1 MQVAIVGAGTMGSDI
16 AQAVALGGE
25 AIILHDIHEHMLRQ
39 ALGRISRGIDR
50 GVALSKIDPVDGRRA
65 KRVFTLTTELAGCAG
80 ADLVIEAV
88 PDNLEVKQSVL
99 RALDDT
105 VRPDAIL
112 ATSTNILSLTALAA
126 ATRLP
131 ERVIGLH
138 FFKPAAIMRL
148 VEVVR
153 GELTRPD
160 VIERAVELAQ
170 RMHKT
175 PIVVK
180 DAPGLIVNRVAQAY
194 FGEALG
200 LLDEGGLDVP
210 TVDRLME
217 AAGFP
222 MGPFRLMDFVGVD
235 SAFDVAQTLYEA
247 TYHTAP
253 YRPHPR
259 LRRMID
265 AGLTG
270 HKNGRGF
277 YSDG

>member
-1 MQVAIVGAGTMGSDI
+1 MQVAIVGAGTMGADI
-16 AQAVALGGE
+16 AQAVALGGD
-25 AIILHDIHEHMLRQ
+25 AIILHDIDTPTLRQ

-50 GVALSKIDPVDGRRA
+50 GVTLGKIDPVIARRA
-65 KRVFTLTTELAGCAG
+65 KRVFTLCTDLSRCAA

-88 PDNLEVKQSVL
+88 PDDLEVKQTVL
-99 RALDDT
+99 HALDDI

-112 ATSTNILSLTALAA
+112 ATSTNVLSLTVLAA

-131 ERVIGLH
+131 ERVVGLH

-153 GELTRPD
+153 GDLTRQD
-160 VIERAVELAQ
+160 VVDGAVELAQ
-170 RMHKT
+170 RIHKT
-175 PIVVK
+175 PVVVK
-180 DAPGLIVNRVAQAY
+180 DAPGLIVNRIAQAY

-222 MGPFRLMDFVGVD
+222 MGPFRLLDFVGVD
-235 SAFDVAQTLYEA
+235 SAFDVAQTLFEA

-270 HKNGRGF
+270 RKNGRGF

>member
-1 MQVAIVGAGTMGSDI
+1 MQVAIVGAGTMGADI
-16 AQAVALGGE
+16 AQAVALGGD
-25 AIILHDIHEHMLRQ
+25 AIILHDIHEHTLRQ

-50 GVALSKIDPVDGRRA
+50 GMSLGKIDPAIARRA
-65 KRVFTLTTELAGCAG
+65 KRVFTLCTDLARCAA

-88 PDNLEVKQSVL
+88 PDDLDVKQSVL
-99 RALDDT
+99 RALDDV

-112 ATSTNILSLTALAA
+112 ATSTNVLSLTVLAA

-131 ERVIGLH
+131 ERVVGLH

-153 GELTRPD
+153 GDLTRQD
-160 VIERAVELAQ
+160 AIDGAVALAQ

-175 PIVVK
+175 PIVVR
-180 DAPGLIVNRVAQAY
+180 DAPGLIVNRIAQAY

-200 LLDEGGLDVP
+200 LLDEGGLDAP
-210 TVDRLME
+210 AVDRLME

-222 MGPFRLMDFVGVD
+222 MGPFRLLDFVGID
-235 SAFDVAQTLYEA
+235 SAFDVAQTLFEA

-270 HKNGRGF
+270 RKNGRGF

>member
-1 MQVAIVGAGTMGSDI
+1 MQVAIVGAGTMGADI
-16 AQAVALGGE
+16 AQAVALGGD
-25 AIILHDIHEHMLRQ
+25 AIILHDIHAHTLRQ

-50 GVALSKIDPVDGRRA
+50 GVALGKIDAAIGRRA
-65 KRVFTLTTELAGCAG
+65 KRVFTLTTDLARCAA

-88 PDNLEVKQSVL
+88 PDDLDLKQTVL
-99 RALDDT
+99 RTLDDI

-112 ATSTNILSLTALAA
+112 ATSTNTLSLTTLAA

-138 FFKPAAIMRL
+138 FFNPAAIMRL
-148 VEVVR
+148 VEVVH
-153 GELTRPD
+153 GDLTRQD
-160 VIERAVELAQ
+160 LIERAVELAH
-170 RMHKT
+170 RIHKT

-180 DAPGLIVNRVAQAY
+180 DMPGLIVNRIAQAY

-200 LLDEGGLDVP
+200 LLDEGGLDAP

-217 AAGFP
+217 ASGFP
-222 MGPFRLMDFVGVD
+222 MGPFRLIDFLGVD
-235 SAFDVAQTLYEA
+235 AAFDVAQTLYEA

-265 AGLTG
+265 AGMLG
-270 HKNGRGF
+270 RKNGRGF
-277 YSDG
+277 YAGG